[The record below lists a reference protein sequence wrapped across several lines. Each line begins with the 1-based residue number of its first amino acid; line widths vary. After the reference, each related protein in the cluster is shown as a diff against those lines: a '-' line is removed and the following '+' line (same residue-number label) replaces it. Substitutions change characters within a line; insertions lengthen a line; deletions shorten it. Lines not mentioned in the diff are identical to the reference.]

1 MLSGKLSSLLCSQ
14 GVHWQVQ
21 TIAVCIITKLGKI
34 TERERDVIAFFVFVF
49 WAACCARNFSHNF
62 LWPQFCFFF
71 VCLDPSQE
79 FSDGPCLRWLKEIN
93 KDFFS
98 LHFFK

>member
-34 TERERDVIAFFVFVF
+34 TERERDVLA
-49 WAACCARNFSHNF
+49 
-62 LWPQFCFFF
+62 LFCFCF
-71 VCLDPSQE
+71 L
-79 FSDGPCLRWLKEIN
+79 G
-93 KDFFS
+93 S
-98 LHFFK
+98 LLC

>member
-34 TERERDVIAFFVFVF
+34 KERERDVLA
-49 WAACCARNFSHNF
+49 
-62 LWPQFCFFF
+62 LFCFCF
-71 VCLDPSQE
+71 L
-79 FSDGPCLRWLKEIN
+79 G
-93 KDFFS
+93 S
-98 LHFFK
+98 LLC

>member
-1 MLSGKLSSLLCSQ
+1 MLSRCSLTSTNNCRM
-14 GVHWQVQ
+14 HNYK
-21 TIAVCIITKLGKI
+21 ARKNNR
-34 TERERDVIAFFVFVF
+34 ERERCISSFLFL
-49 WAACCARNFSHNF
+49 FSGQLAVLEIFLAISFDHNF
-62 LWPQFCFFF
+62 VFF

-98 LHFFK
+98 LHFLK